1 MVSYYLDYFYLYSTI
16 YFFKFFQTL
25 FYSNVLTILKKKSK
39 PMGEFSRLLA
49 LFPAG
54 MVPDVDMYPLSGCLP
69 FLFPVLSSEISA
81 FTFRLIKLQYVI
93 LKMVTSELTCHYP
106 EYQIISLK
114 YFSCFFSMF

>member
-1 MVSYYLDYFYLYSTI
+1 MVSYALDYFYLYGTI

-25 FYSNVLTILKKKSK
+25 FYSNILTILKKKKSK
-39 PMGEFSRLLA
+39 PMGEFSKLLA

-54 MVPDVDMYPLSGCLP
+54 MVLDVDVHLLSGCLP
-69 FLFPVLSSEISA
+69 FIFTVMSSEILA

-106 EYQIISLK
+106 EYQVISLK
-114 YFSCFFSMF
+114 YFSCF